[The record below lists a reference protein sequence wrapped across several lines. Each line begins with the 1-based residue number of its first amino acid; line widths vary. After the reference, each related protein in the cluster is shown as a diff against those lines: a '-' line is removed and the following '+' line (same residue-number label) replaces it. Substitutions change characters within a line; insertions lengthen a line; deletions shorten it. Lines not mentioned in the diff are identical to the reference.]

1 MKCLSCSFWP
11 SGLVDPLY
19 SFWGLCPISISML
32 WTPFF
37 STFPNLMNCTFLSSK
52 IFIKYLNAVLL
63 IFFFSN
69 FNWCKVIK
77 KKRSFLIQLSP
88 LNCLNINCVTEN
100 YHKHNVKIASLFQVL
115 IDIEEK
121 ETSLNII
128 VRSLQLLLDYLTQYP
143 KQPSML

>member
-1 MKCLSCSFWP
+1 MQCCW
-11 SGLVDPLY
+11 Y
-19 SFWGLCPISISML
+19 
-32 WTPFF
+32 FF
-37 STFPNLMNCTFLSSK
+37 SQILTGVRWL
-52 IFIKYLNAVLL
+52 
-63 IFFFSN
+63 
-69 FNWCKVIK
+69 K

-143 KQPSML
+143 KQPSMLWLIEDVWGCHAVVKLISKVYNRERIVRDCVHHHHFKNGRGSCKDYW